1 MAHREFPAKPRS
13 ENGNTLSLEPTLRT
27 HARFAGIVAVCLVAF
42 AGSVGC
48 RWFAPAPPSSDASAP
63 RLPGQSTG
71 VFTTARP
78 TLAAALNDFFGRRP
92 IADQPFEFPH
102 DVHVGLEIMCTEY
115 CHESVTVGPVAG
127 LPSVSTCMICHA
139 AIATDRP
146 RIQQL
151 AALSEKGIDLQWTR
165 VYGYAPE
172 AHVRFNHAPHIR
184 AKVECATCHGDIG
197 GQTIAQ
203 RNVDLN
209 MGFCVNCHNA
219 SEASVDCLTCHF

>member
-1 MAHREFPAKPRS
+1 MAM
-13 ENGNTLSLEPTLRT
+13 
-27 HARFAGIVAVCLVAF
+27 CLAAF

-48 RWFAPAPPSSDASAP
+48 RLFEPASSTTDSAAPL
-63 RLPGQSTG
+63 LPGQSTG

-78 TLAAALNDFFGRRP
+78 TLAGALNDFFGRRP
-92 IADQPFEFPH
+92 IADQPLEFPH
-102 DVHVGLEIMCTEY
+102 NVHVGKQIMCTEY
-115 CHESVTVGPVAG
+115 CHESVTKGPVAG

-151 AALSEKGIDLQWTR
+151 AALSEKGLDLQWAR
-165 VYGYAPE
+165 VYGYATE
-172 AHVRFNHAPHIR
+172 ARVKFNHAPHIR
-184 AKVECATCHGDIG
+184 AKVECATCHGDVG
-197 GQTIAQ
+197 EQTVAQ

-219 SEASVDCLTCHF
+219 NNASVDCLACHF